1 MGEEK
6 LRTAKRLLEEY
17 SEESSCGWCQRTG
30 TKLATA
36 VGEFSEATPAATTF
50 KDTHSGAGELGRI
63 DDTVVE
69 LKETRLQNDEFR
81 NRLND
86 VLRKTEEVVDR
97 AGTMPRPPKV
107 PRTPALPG
115 LVTPDQIGAQ
125 RDAEYAKFKQE
136 VHRPGG
142 PIINRL
148 RFTVWKLTDP
158 EKPGPL
164 QRRRNLNG

>member
-6 LRTAKRLLEEY
+6 LRAAKRLLEEY

-36 VGEFSEATPAATTF
+36 VGEFSEATPAATSF
-50 KDTHSGAGELGRI
+50 KDEYSGVGELGKL
-63 DDTVVE
+63 DETVVE
-69 LKETRLQNDEFR
+69 LKETHLQNDEFR

-86 VLRKTEEVVDR
+86 VLKKTEEVVDR

-107 PRTPALPG
+107 PRTQGLPG
-115 LVTPDQIGAQ
+115 LVTPEQVGAKF
-125 RDAEYAKFKQE
+125 DKEYAAFKQE

-142 PIINRL
+142 PILSRA
-148 RFTVWKLTDP
+148 RFRVWKWT
-158 EKPGPL
+158 ETPGPL
-164 QRRRNLNG
+164 DRRRKLNG